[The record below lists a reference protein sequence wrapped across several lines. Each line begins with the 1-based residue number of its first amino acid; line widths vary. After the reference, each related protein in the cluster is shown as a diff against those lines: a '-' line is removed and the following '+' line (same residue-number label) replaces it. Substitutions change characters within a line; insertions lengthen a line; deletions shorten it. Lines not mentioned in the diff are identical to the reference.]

1 MKIIDNKF
9 YIRYSE
15 LSPVQRKL
23 YYLQIK
29 NFLRELIFEYNNFN
43 SWFVGLFD
51 SDALLSEDREI
62 FICEYDFQLV
72 GVIILKRNNIEN
84 KICTLRVAKPFQKQ
98 GIGRHLMELGFEWLN
113 DDKPLITIH
122 NSKKREFSKLF
133 EHYNFQ
139 LEEKR
144 WGYYRLFST
153 ELVYNGFLPEKNFIL
168 NHVEIINLDKEV
180 KQFLLLGGEDFKQ
193 FINELLY
200 HQWLNNQK
208 INNII
213 AEH

>member
-1 MKIIDNKF
+1 MKI
-9 YIRYSE
+9 
-15 LSPVQRKL
+15 
-23 YYLQIK
+23 
-29 NFLRELIFEYNNFN
+29 
-43 SWFVGLFD
+43 
-51 SDALLSEDREI
+51 
-62 FICEYDFQLV
+62 
-72 GVIILKRNNIEN
+72 

-168 NHVEIINLDKEV
+168 NHVEIINLEKEV